1 MRQVRPLDCDEVR
14 EFEQQEA
21 LAAKTDKR
29 KGLRHLRATVPYVR
43 FGSKCSR
50 YGPLRFGGV
59 DAMASAEPK
68 FEVHEGD
75 LPSRG
80 GS

>member
-21 LAAKTDKR
+21 LAAKSDTS
-29 KGLRHLRATVPYVR
+29 KGLRHLRAIIPYVR
-43 FGSKCSR
+43 FGSKGSMH
-50 YGPLRFGGV
+50 GPRQFEGL
-59 DAMASAEPK
+59 DAMVNAEPK
-68 FEVHEGD
+68 FEVHEAD